1 MSKKILS
8 FVLIGLM
15 LNITF
20 CSIVLAQTNS
30 DKDAKR
36 AAKVKSRVEK
46 IKKYQDKVDEAQSV
60 VKLLDG
66 GKIKGIINEI
76 QDDSFL
82 IVDEKTGKTMQISY
96 SQVKRLGATTP
107 TTKEGII
114 TIAFGAAVIIG
125 VLIFALSGED

>member
-1 MSKKILS
+1 MSEKILS

-20 CSIVLAQTNS
+20 CSIALAQTNS
-30 DKDAKR
+30 DKEAKR

-66 GKIKGIINEI
+66 SKIKGIINEI

-96 SQVKRLGATTP
+96 SQVKRVGATTP
-107 TTKEGII
+107 TTKEEIV
-114 TIAFGAAVIIG
+114 TLAFGAFAIFGII
-125 VLIFALSGED
+125 VYARH